1 MQKESIFRRPPER
14 KSEGDYFLDAFPDM
28 PDKAGLYDAMDAISF
43 MSDDAFIYYLPF
55 LMECL
60 LEDPYPYDRLSI
72 IVEGRLTRI
81 APESE
86 EKYKSELALARQQM
100 AEVNKTFY

>member
-1 MQKESIFRRPPER
+1 MEKETIFRRPPEL

-28 PDKAGLYDAMDAISF
+28 PDKAGLYDAMDAITY
-43 MSDDAFIYYLPF
+43 MSD
-55 LMECL
+55 
-60 LEDPYPYDRLSI
+60 
-72 IVEGRLTRI
+72 EGITRI
-81 APESE
+81 APESK